1 MSIESTQ
8 SLIATLALIVSGVL
22 LKLVTEGVPLVVMES
37 DRAWFKLESLD
48 QV

>member
-8 SLIATLALIVSGVL
+8 SLVATLALIVSGVL
-22 LKLVTEGVPLVVMES
+22 LELVTEGVPLVVMETY
-37 DRAWFKLESLD
+37 RALFKLESLD